1 MQKETVCFFRFR
13 QISLNIVL
21 GGKAVSDYTIDYLA
35 ILAELPPSDV
45 DAIATHLT
53 VCLPDEW
60 AHAYRMSTSR
70 PTNLW
75 RFPLGNFEYAIDHY
89 SEIESLHPRADH
101 PIEDRVVAVWGRSE
115 PTPVRRNN
123 SRQRGWGQP
132 SKGHLRLT
140 DDKGHF
146 IAHSFGGSLD
156 VNIFA
161 QNRDTNRGW
170 SEEGKLF
177 RAMER
182 YCGRYSGTFCFNR
195 PLYNDDS
202 FRPAALEFGILKR
215 DGALSIH
222 TFNNP

>member
-1 MQKETVCFFRFR
+1 VRGY
-13 QISLNIVL
+13 N
-21 GGKAVSDYTIDYLA
+21 IDYQG
-35 ILAELPPSDV
+35 ILAMVPSSDV
-45 DAIATHLT
+45 GTIAAHLKA
-53 VCLPDEW
+53 CLPDEW

-75 RFPLGNFEYAIDHY
+75 RFPLGNFEYAIDHF
-89 SEIESLHPRADH
+89 SEIESLHPRADY
-101 PIEDRVVAVWGRSE
+101 PIEDRVVAVWGWSD
-115 PTPVRRNN
+115 PTPARRSA

-132 SKGHLRLT
+132 SKGHLRIT

-146 IAHSFGGSLD
+146 IAHSLGGSLD

-161 QNRDTNRGW
+161 QNREVNRGC

-177 RAMER
+177 TSMER
-182 YCGRYSGTFCFNR
+182 YCRRYPGTFCFNR

-215 DGALSIH
+215 DGTLSIH

>member
-1 MQKETVCFFRFR
+1 
-13 QISLNIVL
+13 L
-21 GGKAVSDYTIDYLA
+21 SDYTIDYQG
-35 ILAELPPSDV
+35 ILAEVPSSDV
-45 DAIATHLT
+45 ITIAEYLT
-53 VCLPDEW
+53 LYLPDEW

-89 SEIESLHPRADH
+89 SEIESQHPIANR
-101 PIEDRVVAVWGRSE
+101 PIEDRVVAVWGRSD
-115 PTPVRRNN
+115 PTPVKRNS

-132 SKGHLRLT
+132 SKGHLRIT

-146 IAHSFGGSLD
+146 IAHRSGGSLD

-161 QNRDTNRGW
+161 QNLRTNRGW
-170 SEEGKLF
+170 STEGRLYTE
-177 RAMER
+177 MER
-182 YCGRYSGTFCFNR
+182 YCRDYPGTFCFNR

-202 FRPAALEFGILKR
+202 FRPVALEFGILR
-215 DGALSIH
+215 QDGTLSIH